1 MNEIVEKVV
10 TAKSYTLRKEDGSWL
25 GQIIITNDGA
35 YTSIT
40 DYGNFNF
47 AWRSYGGEG
56 KDFRE
61 FLIGLGVDYFATK
74 MYGGMTYIA
83 YGKKIEKAAQ
93 LYAEMVLPILQK
105 ALKEELET
113 ERNNKK

>member
-1 MNEIVEKVV
+1 MEDQIEKVI
-10 TAKSYTLRKEDGSWL
+10 TAKSYTLTKENGAWL

-40 DYGNFNF
+40 DYGNFSF

-61 FLIGLGVDYFATK
+61 FLVGLGVDYFASK
-74 MYGGMTYIA
+74 MYGGMTYVVH
-83 YGKKIEKAAQ
+83 GKKIEKAAE
-93 LYAEMVLPILQK
+93 LYAEMILPALQK
-105 ALKEELET
+105 ILKEELET